1 MLKKKIQKPFK
12 KNKTLEK
19 VGKKETIS
27 SRNNRNYYRKR
38 NYAEIFYSKQQIKK
52 NKTEINSFI
61 TRKNQINEL
70 SDN

>member
-19 VGKKETIS
+19 SWKETIS
-27 SRNNRNYYRKR
+27 SRNNRNYCRKQ
-38 NYAEIFYSKQQIKK
+38 NYAEIFYSKQQQKK